1 MASYDKFSRFY
12 DAIMGDRAKT
22 TDRLLKFIRRA
33 HPKARTVLE
42 LGCGTGSVLKHLAM
56 HYQVWGLDA
65 SSKMLS
71 IAKKKVPS
79 ARLFRADMVNFAL
92 AEKFDVICCVFDS
105 INHVLSFAAW
115 KQLFAN
121 VRGHLSPQGVFIFDI
136 NTLQKLARH
145 IAEPAWV
152 HYFGDNLLI
161 MKIGKASQNASNWN
175 IKVFERIRGN
185 RYALHEEDIQEAS
198 FPEDKI
204 TRALKAYFREV
215 KVIDTERRRPSKKS
229 ERLYFICS
237 S

>member
-42 LGCGTGSVLKHLAM
+42 LGCGTGSALKHLAM

-121 VRGHLSPQGVFIFDI
+121 VRRHLSPQGVFIFDI
-136 NTLQKLARH
+136 NTLHSRTRPFRRK
-145 IAEPAWV
+145 
-152 HYFGDNLLI
+152 Y
-161 MKIGKASQNASNWN
+161 K
-175 IKVFERIRGN
+175 
-185 RYALHEEDIQEAS
+185 S
-198 FPEDKI
+198 FLSHHQQHK
-204 TRALKAYFREV
+204 T
-215 KVIDTERRRPSKKS
+215 KK
-229 ERLYFICS
+229 YG
-237 S
+237 

>member
-22 TDRLLKFIRRA
+22 TDRLLKFIRQA
-33 HPKARTVLE
+33 HPRAKTVLE
-42 LGCGTGSVLKHLAM
+42 LGCGTGSVLKHLAR

-71 IAKKKVPS
+71 IAKRKAPS
-79 ARLFRADMVNFAL
+79 ARLFRADMVNFTL
-92 AEKFDVICCVFDS
+92 AEKFDVICCVYDS

-121 VRGHLSPQGVFIFDI
+121 VRRHLSPQGVFIFDI

-161 MKIGKASQNASNWN
+161 MKIGKAPRNASNWN
-175 IKVFERIRGN
+175 IKVFERIQGN
-185 RYALHEEDIQEAS
+185 RYALHEENIQEAS
-198 FPEDKI
+198 LLPG
-204 TRALKAYFREV
+204 V
-215 KVIDTERRRPSKKS
+215 P
-229 ERLYFICS
+229 CG
-237 S
+237 